1 MSLANDSSK
10 IENLTN
16 TVKDIF
22 RKNFLIFNKNLTS
35 FLTINS
41 TDNQVKLV
49 NLESKLKI
57 EIMLMKPA
65 FMANTSTTFVLKKLC
80 FFQWNITT
88 TISEK
93 TLDNFPL
100 KNIKTLYSLICLISF
115 LKEPIFPPLGTLM
128 MQVRVAK
135 IAVSYNVDR

>member
-49 NLESKLKI
+49 NLELKLKI

-65 FMANTSTTFVLKKLC
+65 FMANTSTTFVL
-80 FFQWNITT
+80 
-88 TISEK
+88 
-93 TLDNFPL
+93 
-100 KNIKTLYSLICLISF
+100 
-115 LKEPIFPPLGTLM
+115 
-128 MQVRVAK
+128 
-135 IAVSYNVDR
+135 